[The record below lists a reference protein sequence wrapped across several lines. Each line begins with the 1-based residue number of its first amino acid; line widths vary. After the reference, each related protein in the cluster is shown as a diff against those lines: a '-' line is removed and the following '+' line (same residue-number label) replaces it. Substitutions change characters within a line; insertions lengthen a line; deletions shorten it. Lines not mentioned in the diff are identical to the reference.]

1 MEFLHYLEDTTD
13 DRAAQSKSERG
24 KRIHDRVCKVKLSE
38 EVGVKYMQAWE
49 EKYYDRE
56 DGKIEGKIDGK
67 IEDILD
73 FLGELGTV
81 PENLA
86 NYIKKEEDL
95 PLLKVWVKNAARAT
109 SMEEFFEKSG
119 LSVKEMLGK

>member
-13 DRAAQSKSERG
+13 DRAAQSKSERV

-109 SMEEFFEKSG
+109 SMEEFCEKSG